1 MCKAFSPK
9 RHSFG
14 ITTAGNHMT
23 HKLYICK
30 FTIFASAP
38 NVITSD
44 TNVCAASFR
53 FQISLLS
60 VTALSITTA
69 TLFWQYE
76 IPQFCAKI
84 TNATMA
90 VNGKSNIVL
99 HLIWVYSN
107 IIQRRCWPRTHWE
120 LTKCYMK
127 LSGLSAT
134 LSLLRTTRCLSA
146 DTQNYDHLY
155 VIFS

>member
-1 MCKAFSPK
+1 MEKNCKAFSPK
-9 RHSFG
+9 EHSLG

-30 FTIFASAP
+30 FTIFASAW
-38 NVITSD
+38 NVIASD
-44 TNVCAASFR
+44 MNVCAASFR
-53 FQISLLS
+53 FRISVLS

-76 IPQFCAKI
+76 IPHFYAKI
-84 TNATMA
+84 TNATMS

-99 HLIWVYSN
+99 RLIWVYSK
-107 IIQRRCWPRTHWE
+107 IVQWRCWPRTNWE

-127 LSGLSAT
+127 LSGLSA
-134 LSLLRTTRCLSA
+134 
-146 DTQNYDHLY
+146 
-155 VIFS
+155 V